1 MYQRISKLRQLI
13 INFIHLYDYQALE
26 AWDGFVGGFRSSPNE
41 DKRKE
46 REKKKKKQR
55 RGEKITYQKKK
66 EEKFIGTTID

>member
-46 REKKKKKQR
+46 REKIKNKEGK
-55 RGEKITYQKKK
+55 KITYQKRKK
-66 EEKFIGTTID
+66 KNL